1 MWLISEER
9 KVNQL
14 TPIVSVIIPVYNQEK
29 YLEEC
34 LKSVCQQTLQNL
46 EIICID
52 DGSTDSS
59 LSILKRYQS
68 KDSRITVLS
77 QKNGGAGTARN
88 LGMKLATG
96 TYLSFLDSDDRFEPT
111 MLEKMVKSIEQ
122 DHSDVVVCR
131 CNCFDAV
138 AGTIKPMP
146 WSIREDLLPDRRP
159 FSSKEVKRDFFEL
172 FVWWPWDKLFRK
184 SFIDSLKIRYQQL
197 RTTNDL
203 FFVCASVLMAERISC
218 ITDILVHQRINLN
231 TSLSSTRE
239 KSWSNFLTALT
250 ALKEYMVEQ
259 KIYSAFQQDF
269 INYCLN
275 FSLWHLDTIKGH
287 SYGLLYQALKQEW
300 FQKFGITEHE
310 KSYFYNQC
318 NFNRVLEILNK
329 SPEDLLFERIQKLE
343 NERNSLQNEFY
354 SVSHSMSF
362 KVGRLLTAI
371 PRKIR
376 DVLKS

>member
-1 MWLISEER
+1 M
-9 KVNQL
+9 NQL
-14 TPIVSVIIPVYNQEK
+14 PPIVSVIIPVYNQEK

-34 LKSVCQQTLQNL
+34 LDSVCQQTLQNL
-46 EIICID
+46 EIICVD
-52 DGSTDSS
+52 DGSTDKS

-77 QKNGGAGTARN
+77 QKNSGAGTARN

-96 TYLSFLDSDDRFEPT
+96 TYLSFLDSDDRFEIT

-122 DHSDVVVCR
+122 NHSDVVVCR

-138 AGTIKPMP
+138 TGTTKSMP
-146 WSIREDLLPDRRP
+146 WSIREDLLPDRSP

-184 SFIDSLKIRYQQL
+184 SFIDSLGIFYQRL

-203 FFVCASVLMAERISC
+203 FFVSASMLMAQRISC
-218 ITDILVHQRINLN
+218 IPDVLVHQRVNVR
-231 TSLSSTRE
+231 TSLLSTRE
-239 KSWSNFLTALT
+239 KSWGNFLYALS
-250 ALKEYMVEQ
+250 ALKEFMIKQ
-259 KIYSAFQQDF
+259 DIYFRYQRDF

-310 KSYFYNQC
+310 KSYFYDQC
-318 NFNRVLEILNK
+318 NFDRVLEILSK

-343 NERNSLQNEFY
+343 SERDSLQNELY
-354 SVSHSMSF
+354 SVSHSISF
-362 KVGRLLTAI
+362 KVGH
-371 PRKIR
+371 
-376 DVLKS
+376 VY